1 MIYDFYHKNKT
12 SEGKIK
18 LILRKEEEEVAAA
31 CIRKEKNVAPPP
43 FILRKN

>member
-18 LILRKEEEEVAAA
+18 LILRKEEEVAAA